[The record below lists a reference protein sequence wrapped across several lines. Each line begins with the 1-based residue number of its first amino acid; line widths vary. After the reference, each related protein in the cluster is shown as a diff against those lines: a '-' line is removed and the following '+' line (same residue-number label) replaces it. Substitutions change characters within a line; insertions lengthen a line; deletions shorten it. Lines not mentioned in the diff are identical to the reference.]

1 MYLLGNGRLVIR
13 DDANPYLENG
23 CVAVEG
29 NLIKEVCETA
39 ALKAKY
45 PEAEFIDAK
54 GGVIMPGFIN
64 AHNHIYSAF
73 ACGLT
78 IKGNLQFEDAIPM
91 LSQDPNVRNKNFK
104 EVALAIPLRWR
115 STRPSAAWAART
127 SPARPAA
134 RLALTFPASSPRW
147 RKRIL
152 RAPIRC

>member
-1 MYLLGNGRLVIR
+1 MYLWGNGRLVTR

-29 NLIKEVCETA
+29 NLIKEVGETA

-73 ACGLT
+73 ARGLT

-91 LSQDPNVRNKNFK
+91 FNRLLDLAASNNVEFGIK
-104 EVALAIPLRWR
+104 
-115 STRPSAAWAART
+115 
-127 SPARPAA
+127 
-134 RLALTFPASSPRW
+134 LTN
-147 RKRIL
+147 
-152 RAPIRC
+152 